1 MSSLVTHNYTC
12 KSCNNV
18 FTGRFC
24 NSCGEKVF
32 SEKDKSLAHI
42 FEEVFHFIT
51 HFEGS
56 FFTTLKTFL
65 GSPGKFS
72 LEFCSGI
79 RKKYFKPISFFLLL
93 VILYL
98 LFPKFAGLNMKL
110 AVLANPDYGYSN
122 FTLSLIKSKMTAK
135 SITAIELAKLYDAKS
150 PSISKIALFLYIPLS
165 CFVLQL
171 LFLQKRK
178 PFYDNFILS
187 TEISSFF
194 IFSSYLAFPFLA
206 FLVNLIAP
214 NLNYLFYDGS
224 WLWYIVSI
232 LFVAF
237 ISIAFINFY
246 NTKWYIAIPKGLLFA
261 YVFGEFLRYAVS
273 LSIFYTTMLFL

>member
-1 MSSLVTHNYTC
+1 MSSSIAHNYTC
-12 KSCNNV
+12 KSCKNV
-18 FTGRFC
+18 FSGRFC
-24 NSCGEKVF
+24 NNCGEKVF
-32 SEKDKSLAHI
+32 SHKDKTLSHI

-72 LEFCSGI
+72 LEFSNGI

-98 LFPKFAGLNMKL
+98 LFPKFEGLNMKL
-110 AVLANPDYGYSN
+110 AVLASPDYGYRD
-122 FTLSLIKSKMTAK
+122 FTIQIIKSKMAAK
-135 SITAIELAKLYDAKS
+135 SISAIELAKLYDAKS
-150 PSISKIALFLYIPLS
+150 PSISKLALFLYIPLS

-178 PFYDNFILS
+178 PFYDNFILA

-194 IFSSYLAFPFLA
+194 IFSSFLVFPFIA
-206 FLVNLIAP
+206 FIVNAIWP
-214 NLNYLFYDGS
+214 SLNYLFYDGS
-224 WLWYIVSI
+224 WLWHI
-232 LFVAF
+232 LSLAFVAF
-237 ISIAFINFY
+237 ISISFLKFY
-246 NTKWYIAIPKGLLFA
+246 QAKWYLAIPKGVLFA

-273 LSIFYTTMLFL
+273 LSIFYITMFFL